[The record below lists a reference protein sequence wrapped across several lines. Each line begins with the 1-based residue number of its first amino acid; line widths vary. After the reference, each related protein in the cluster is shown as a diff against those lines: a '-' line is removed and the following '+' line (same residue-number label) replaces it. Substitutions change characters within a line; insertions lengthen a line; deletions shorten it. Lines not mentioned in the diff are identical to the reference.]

1 MFWEMYGGEIITA
14 LIGFAG
20 TAVTAIAGW
29 LAVKVKTWW
38 EAKQKDETV
47 AKVVKTTVQAVEQM
61 YKNCHGQEKL
71 DLALQGASDI
81 LASKGIEV
89 SEFELKYLIES
100 AVGEFNNVF
109 NKTVVSEDTD
119 PVEETIEE

>member
-100 AVGEFNNVF
+100 AVGEFNDVF
-109 NKTVVSEDTD
+109 NKTVVPQDTD
-119 PVEETIEE
+119 PVIETIEE

>member
-109 NKTVVSEDTD
+109 NKTVASEDTD